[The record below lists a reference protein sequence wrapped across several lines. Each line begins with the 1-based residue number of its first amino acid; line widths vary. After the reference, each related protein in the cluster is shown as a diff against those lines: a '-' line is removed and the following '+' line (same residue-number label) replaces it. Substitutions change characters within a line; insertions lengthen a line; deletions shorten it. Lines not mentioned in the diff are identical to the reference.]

1 MEHAFKLARRDV
13 WPAWAIPSAL
23 FVQITTTT
31 WVTIHACCVPML
43 RLAKPVLLGCAP
55 HVPKD
60 IFSTRNSA
68 VSLVNLSVK
77 YVSQA
82 TNAILFSTQRD
93 IPSLMS
99 RRLPTLLPLVVFHAQ
114 VVQVQTHKFVWTA
127 FLDSFSL
134 TPAIVL
140 LVSPQ
145 VCVLSVPQ
153 ATLPSAWVVLLI
165 TFSTNQCVSLA
176 LFLVLLALART
187 WLSV

>member
-1 MEHAFKLARRDV
+1 
-13 WPAWAIPSAL
+13 
-23 FVQITTTT
+23 
-31 WVTIHACCVPML
+31 ML
-43 RLAKPVLLGCAP
+43 RFAKPVFLESVP
-55 HVPKD
+55 HALKD
-60 IFSTRNSA
+60 IFSARNSA

-82 TNAILFSTQRD
+82 TNAMLFSTQRD

-153 ATLPSAWVVLLI
+153 ATLPSA
-165 TFSTNQCVSLA
+165 
-176 LFLVLLALART
+176 
-187 WLSV
+187 